1 MRVVMFLPFAEVFAT
16 KEARNVVLRSRI
28 GVPVE
33 TGVSECMRGGFVGF
47 MMWPL
52 DADGERFGT
61 GSLCDFSCQLERLQP
76 LQRAEHRI
84 GHHSVVVVVVVLA
97 VGRVDGW
104 TGRVRCRSRTNEA
117 RRLRTTADLRKPLPS
132 PVCADQR

>member
-1 MRVVMFLPFAEVFAT
+1 MFLPFAEVFAT

-61 GSLCDFSCQLERLQP
+61 GSLCDFSCQLERLLP
-76 LQRAEHRI
+76 LHWAKHRMR
-84 GHHSVVVVVVVLA
+84 HRSVVVVVVVLA

-104 TGRVRCRSRTNEA
+104 T
-117 RRLRTTADLRKPLPS
+117 
-132 PVCADQR
+132 